1 MSHDVLF
8 DYNLK
13 IEKDIEICKN
23 KIKNLKK
30 LKVAETIIR
39 ELLDEDLKLVV
50 IWNLELNYHIKN
62 KINQQNRSTKLLVK
76 E

>member
-1 MSHDVLF
+1 MSKDVLF

-62 KINQQNRSTKLLVK
+62 KIDQQNRPTKLLVK

>member
-1 MSHDVLF
+1 MSNDVLF

-62 KINQQNRSTKLLVK
+62 KIFQQTIS
-76 E
+76 